1 MPDPKSDPMPPRHSN
16 GDRGMSPWNED
27 GEKVSG
33 ADDEKVSGADA
44 DDEAFDVEI
53 DIDNKE

>member
-1 MPDPKSDPMPPRHSN
+1 MPPRHSN

-53 DIDNKE
+53 DIDNKEEDQAIP

>member
-33 ADDEKVSGADA
+33 ADA